1 MKLSFPP
8 QEVDVE
14 KREDGTL
21 ILRSPIK
28 LEEYEVNVGNKFKK
42 TCEQVPENIWLAE
55 RDNGEWTKL
64 SYKKAL
70 KNINSISQY
79 IIDNGLNQKKPIM
92 ILSGNSIN
100 HGLLNV
106 AGLFCGVPVAPI
118 SVAYSLM
125 SSDYAKLKHCFELVD
140 PGLIFVEDGVMFERA
155 LENLPLDNIKV
166 VCTKNPVLKYNMDL
180 FKNLLSIAPNNEIEK
195 TYNAVTAS
203 HIAKYLFT
211 SGSTGM
217 PKGVIN
223 TQKMLCVNM
232 QQGHQVRPQK
242 LGESVIVDW
251 LPWNHTMGGNLSL
264 NGIFW
269 NGGTMYIDNGKPTP
283 SLFLNTIKNLKEI
296 SPTSYGSVPAGL
308 AMLLEA
314 LKSDKDLCKSF
325 FKNLSFI
332 SYGGASLPPEIWYGI
347 RDLAKTTTGNDLDLV
362 SGWGATETAPLSTS
376 TYFKLDKPGNI
387 GLPVP
392 GMEIKMIPAGNKM
405 ELRVKGPNVTPGYLK
420 RDDLTKKAFDEE
432 GFYIIGDAGR
442 LVDANDPS
450 RGIDFDGRVVENFK
464 MLTGTW
470 VDVGS
475 LRLAVVNSCA
485 PLLQD
490 GLVTGHDKN
499 YLGFLAWP
507 NIEAC
512 KKFLGKELEIKEIIN
527 HPLLREEI
535 KKNIILHNKNFPGS
549 STKIKKLI
557 LMDTPPSFDNN
568 EITDKGY
575 VNQSSALVAR
585 DNLVNKLYDK
595 FNNSEEVIVI

>member
-8 QEVDVE
+8 QELDVE

-140 PGLIFVEDGVMFERA
+140 PGLIFVEDGIMFEKA

-166 VCTKNPVLKYNMDL
+166 ICTKNPVLKYNMEL
-180 FKNLLSIAPNNEIEK
+180 FKNLLCIDPNNEIEK
-195 TYNAVTAS
+195 TYNAVTPS
-203 HIAKYLFT
+203 YIAKYLFT

-242 LGESVIVDW
+242 LGESVIIDW

-347 RDLAKTTTGNDLDLV
+347 RDLAKNTTGNDIDLV

-512 KKFLGKELEIKEIIN
+512 KKFLGKELEIKQIIN

-595 FNNSEEVIVI
+595 LNNSEEVIAI